1 MSEFLLLEYPTTGS
15 ISEPKGPF
23 NGSISYGVSY
33 NFLVLKIQNII
44 LDKKDLKFVGNIEE
58 IRVITSPT
66 YNVSGH
72 YDAKTLEG
80 LSFINSGYTS
90 NNVIMY
96 RQIGNATISNIY
108 RNYTIGNVTFNSF
121 APMPYETLSELET
134 NIGLVDS
141 NLIYDTR
148 FPLDGMTF
156 DIYSVLKLAY
166 SAKDFSLLN
175 IDITTYDDKNGLQFA
190 RSLIETGY
198 GTASKTII
206 GEYSTVGMPKKPD
219 ASDSDYAD
227 SPDSIESVPKPDVNN
242 DGEPTPTSVGTTIFQ
257 ALLTGN
263 TAYYAVSAE
272 QLNNFW
278 QLFWGIP
285 DIQTIIL
292 NSLTGMFDS
301 LSKCVLGVQLYP
313 FDMSKYC
320 TTVTSAP
327 VVGRYVLDTNLPRIT
342 SFNNNMNMG
351 SFDFGTYKNQQKH
364 FGSKEKPHF
373 LDYAPYTTFKLYL
386 PFVNNVIELDTNVWQ
401 YSTLDITLSVDL
413 TTGRGLYT
421 LIRSNVPIQYIDCKV
436 GIDVPF
442 VLDDMISTVSN
453 ATKGIVK
460 GVASGN
466 VMDVVDNVNFPPLDI
481 RSEISDATAYLGS
494 LRARVTISQAIPRY
508 PTTFAKTIGYKT
520 YTSKKLGDI
529 KGFVVIDNPV
539 LDMSGNMTVTEYEM
553 IINKLQEGVYL

>member
-1 MSEFLLLEYPTTGS
+1 MSEFLLLEYPKTGS
-15 ISEPKGPF
+15 ISEPV
-23 NGSISYGVSY
+23 GSFSGGITYGVSY
-33 NFLVLKIQNII
+33 DFLVLKIQNII
-44 LDKKDLKFVGNIEE
+44 LEKKDLRFEGNIEE
-58 IRVITSPT
+58 IRVVTSPT
-66 YNVSGH
+66 YSVSGY

-80 LSFINSGYTS
+80 LSFVNSGYTS
-90 NNVIMY
+90 KNVIMY
-96 RQIGNATISNIY
+96 KQEGNSKISGVY
-108 RNYTIGNVTFNSF
+108 RNYTIGNVTFNAF
-121 APMPYETLSELET
+121 APMPYKTLSELET
-134 NIGLVDS
+134 NIGVVDS
-141 NLIYDTR
+141 TLIYDTR
-148 FPLDGMTF
+148 FPLDGLTF
-156 DIYSVLKLAY
+156 DIYSTLKLAY

-175 IDITTYDDKNGLQFA
+175 IDVTTYDDHNGLQFA
-190 RSLIETGY
+190 QSLIETGY

-219 ASDSDYAD
+219 ASDSDYSD
-227 SPDSIESVPKPDVNN
+227 SPDSIETVPKPEVNN
-242 DGEPTPTSVGTTIFQ
+242 DGEPTSTAVGTTIFQ

-386 PFVNNVIELDTNVWQ
+386 PFVNNIIELDTNIWQ
-401 YSTLDITLSVDL
+401 YSTLNITLSVDL

-421 LIRSNVPIQYIDCKV
+421 LIQNNVPIQYIDCKV

-460 GVASGN
+460 SVATGN
-466 VMDVVDNVNFPPLDI
+466 VMDAVDNINFPPLDI
-481 RSEISDATAYLGS
+481 RSEISDSTAYLGS
-494 LRARVTISQAIPRY
+494 LRARVTVSQAIPRY

-520 YTSKKLGDI
+520 YTSKKLGDV
-529 KGFVVIDNPV
+529 KGYVVVDNPV
-539 LDMSGNMTVTEYEM
+539 LDMSENMTVTEYEM

>member
-23 NGSISYGVSY
+23 SGSISYGVNY

-44 LDKKDLKFVGNIEE
+44 LEKKDLKFVGNIEE

-66 YNVSGH
+66 YSVSGN

-80 LSFINSGYTS
+80 LSFVNSGHTS
-90 NNVIMY
+90 KNIIMY
-96 RQIGNATISNIY
+96 RQQGNATISGVY

-219 ASDSDYAD
+219 ASDSDYSD
-227 SPDSIESVPKPDVNN
+227 NPDSIESVPKPDVNN

-386 PFVNNVIELDTNVWQ
+386 PFVNNIIELDTNIWQ
-401 YSTLDITLSVDL
+401 YSTLNITLSVDL

-421 LIRSNVPIQYIDCKV
+421 LIQNNVPIQYIDCKV

-460 GVASGN
+460 SVASGN
-466 VMDVVDNVNFPPLDI
+466 IMDAVDNINFPPLDI

-520 YTSKKLGDI
+520 YTSKKLGDV

>member
-1 MSEFLLLEYPTTGS
+1 MSEFLLLEYPKTGS
-15 ISEPKGPF
+15 ITEPV
-23 NGSISYGVSY
+23 GSFRGRISYGVSY
-33 NFLVLKIQNII
+33 DFLVLKIQNII
-44 LDKKDLKFVGNIEE
+44 LEKKDLRFEGKIEE

-66 YNVSGH
+66 YRVSGY

-80 LSFINSGYTS
+80 LTFVNSGYTS
-90 NNVIMY
+90 KNIIMY
-96 RQIGNATISNIY
+96 KQDGNATISGVY
-108 RNYTIGNVTFNSF
+108 QNYTLGNVTFNSF
-121 APMPYETLSELET
+121 APMPYKTLSELET
-134 NIGLVDS
+134 HIGVVDT

-148 FPLDGMTF
+148 FPLDGLTF
-156 DIYSVLKLAY
+156 DIYSTLKLAY
-166 SAKDFSLLN
+166 SAKDFSLIN

-190 RSLIETGY
+190 KSLIETGY

-206 GEYSTVGMPKKPD
+206 GAYSTVGMPKKPD
-219 ASDSDYAD
+219 ASDSDYSD
-227 SPDSIESVPKPDVNN
+227 SPDSIESVPKPEVNN
-242 DGEPTPTSVGTTIFQ
+242 DGEPTSTSVGTTIFQ

-351 SFDFGTYKNQQKH
+351 SFDFETYKNQQKH

-386 PFVNNVIELDTNVWQ
+386 PFVNNIIELDTNIWQ
-401 YSTLDITLSVDL
+401 YSTLNISLSVDL

-421 LIRSNVPIQYIDCKV
+421 LIRNNVPIQYIDCKV

-460 GVASGN
+460 SVASGN
-466 VMDVVDNVNFPPLDI
+466 VMDAIDNINFPPLDI
-481 RSEISDATAYLGS
+481 RSEISDATTYLGS

-520 YTSKKLGDI
+520 YTSKKLGDV